1 MSRAATKRNKKAAA
15 GRRFAATPLAT
26 FKRILSYFKPYK
38 GGVVFALICL
48 ILNVGSTVAGTSML
62 LVAIENYLSPIV
74 QGVPGADMSGFAMI
88 VGVMAGTQDRV
99 GKNVPVQSLF
109 ERFYQ
114 LEQCKGVD
122 RVVALGSEA
131 DLDLA
136 LRTLS
141 PKIDVRF
148 VGEDYI
154 GKDFTGKATCEQYG
168 IRIMYTHR
176 RHGLSST
183 ELRGRIANG

>member
-1 MSRAATKRNKKAAA
+1 MEDRKIIGFTSVVGDLFHA
-15 GRRFAATPLAT
+15 GH
-26 FKRILSYFKPYK
+26 
-38 GGVVFALICL
+38 
-48 ILNVGSTVAGTSML
+48 VAMIQECRL
-62 LVAIENYLSPIV
+62 HCDYL
-74 QGVPGADMSGFAMI
+74 I

-122 RVVALGSEA
+122 RVIALGSEA

-136 LRTLS
+136 LRMLS

-154 GKDFTGKATCEQYG
+154 GKDFTGKETCEQYG